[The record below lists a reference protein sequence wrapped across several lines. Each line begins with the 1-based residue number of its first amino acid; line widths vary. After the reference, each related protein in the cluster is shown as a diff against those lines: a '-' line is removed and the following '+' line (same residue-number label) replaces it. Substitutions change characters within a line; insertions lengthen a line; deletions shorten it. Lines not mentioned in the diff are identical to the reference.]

1 MTRSPMVTHDS
12 RNNEHCAVEKKK
24 GLYNIQTFRKLVK
37 NYFLSL
43 LLLKTFFARECT
55 EAEATFYT
63 RVHIAKE

>member
-1 MTRSPMVTHDS
+1 MVTHDS

-24 GLYNIQTFRKLVK
+24 RLIQYPLVK

-63 RVHIAKE
+63 RVYIAKEWP